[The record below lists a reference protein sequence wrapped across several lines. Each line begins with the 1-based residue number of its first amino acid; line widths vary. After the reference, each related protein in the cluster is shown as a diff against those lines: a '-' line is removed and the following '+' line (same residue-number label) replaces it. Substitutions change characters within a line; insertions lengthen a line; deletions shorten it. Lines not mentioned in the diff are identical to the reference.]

1 MFLHKESKKEK
12 EGRNDRK
19 KETAIGSETKIKSKK
34 KEQK

>member
-1 MFLHKESKKEK
+1 MFVHTESQKEK